1 MFIKV
6 LKSKL
11 HRARVTD
18 VKLHYPGSIE
28 IDAKLME
35 TAGIVKYE
43 SVLIADL
50 NNGNRFETY
59 VVPAE
64 AGSGKICVMGAA
76 ANLVKPKDIL
86 IIMSFGFYEPD
97 EVKKTK
103 PKIVVL
109 DESNEIIQPSS

>member
-1 MFIKV
+1 MLIKV

-28 IDAKLME
+28 IDTELME
-35 TAGIVKYE
+35 AAGVVKYE

-59 VVPAE
+59 AVPAE
-64 AGSGKICVMGAA
+64 EGSRRICVMGAA
-76 ANLVKPKDIL
+76 ANLVEPKDIL
-86 IIMSFGFYEPD
+86 IIMSFGLYEPD

-103 PKIVVL
+103 PKIIVL
-109 DESNEIIQPSS
+109 DENNKIIQP

>member
-28 IDAKLME
+28 IDKALME
-35 TAGIVKYE
+35 AAGIARYE
-43 SVLIADL
+43 SVLVADL

-59 VVPAE
+59 AVPAE
-64 AGSGKICVMGAA
+64 AGSGKIIVLGAA
-76 ANLVKPKDIL
+76 ANLAKPKDIL

-97 EVKKTK
+97 EAKKAK

-109 DESNEIIQPSS
+109 DKKNKIIQPSS